1 MKMGEKSLSQ
11 LGLVLFA
18 FLIACT
24 SCVSAASNES
34 AASEEKCVAKGDGCS
49 EAKDGLILS
58 CWRPFKT
65 STADYVARGFVY
77 FFALCYMF
85 LGVSIV
91 SDRFMSAIEMITSQ
105 EKQVTVT
112 RPNGEKAVVTVQIWN
127 ETVSNLTLMALG
139 SSAPEIMLSVIE
151 IISRKFESGDLG
163 PGTIV
168 GSAAF
173 NLFCIIAIC
182 VYVIPDGEGRRIEH
196 LRVFVC
202 TASWSVFAYIWM
214 YIIIAVISPNEVE
227 VWEGLVTFAF
237 FPLLVLIAYITDRKI
252 FFMRFLDKKYTAHY
266 TGAQD
271 INMSEQNGDVEMQ
284 KHNANNNHDG
294 NLLSNHDAHV
304 GFKGSKMNLQD
315 LSSSDQHKREFMMKL
330 VELKEQHPD
339 LDMDKLEQMAAYEVV
354 QNQHKSRAYYRIA
367 ATRKMTGGGNVIK
380 KNLEKKAHEKD
391 LTEVIEEEESFA
403 KVVFD
408 PEHYTVMENVG
419 SFEVGVYRIG
429 EDLDFYTYV
438 DFETIDGSANQGS
451 DFHYAA
457 GTLVFKPDE
466 THKEV
471 TLHIVDD
478 DVFEEDEHFSVKLS
492 NVRNAKSPLADKV
505 QNDPSID
512 CRLGAVDECMIT
524 ILDDDH
530 CGVFCFEE
538 EEISCPENCGEVK
551 IKIAR
556 HSGARG
562 NIHVPF
568 LTIDGTAKGG
578 GVDFEDSFGELEF
591 TNDQA
596 SGFITVKVIDD
607 EEYEKHEHF
616 FVEIGNPRQI
626 ARRSS
631 TGTVIYEDD
640 FEKDE
645 SKMTEE
651 ELIATQ
657 GRAKLGAITRL
668 KVNITESKE
677 FTGAVDR
684 LLKNTN
690 MGELLSTSSWTE
702 QFVEAISVS
711 AGGDDDDE
719 GDDEEGGENS
729 LPSCMDYVM
738 HFLTVFWKILFAF
751 IPPTN
756 IAGGWACFVVSIG
769 GIGALTAV
777 IGDLASHFG
786 CTVGLKD
793 AVTAISF
800 VALGTSVPDTFASK
814 TAAVGD
820 KTADASIGNVTGSN
834 AVNVFL
840 GIGIAWS
847 VAAIYHAI
855 KGTPGGFAVE
865 PGALGFSVTLFCIL
879 ASICIAALFFRRFNS
894 SIGFELGGPRKSKI
908 ITSIL
913 FVGLWITYV
922 AMSAMVAY
930 CVFDPGF

>member
-1 MKMGEKSLSQ
+1 
-11 LGLVLFA
+11 
-18 FLIACT
+18 
-24 SCVSAASNES
+24 
-34 AASEEKCVAKGDGCS
+34 
-49 EAKDGLILS
+49 
-58 CWRPFKT
+58 
-65 STADYVARGFVY
+65 
-77 FFALCYMF
+77 MF

-105 EKQVTVT
+105 EKEVTVT
-112 RPNGEKAVVTVQIWN
+112 RPNGEKAIVSVQIWN

-151 IISRKFESGDLG
+151 IISRNFNSGDLG

-202 TASWSVFAYIWM
+202 TATWSVFAYIWL
-214 YIIIAVISPNEVE
+214 YLIIAVFSPNEVQ
-227 VWEGLVTFAF
+227 VWEALVTFGF

-252 FFMRFLDKKYTAHY
+252 FFMRFLSKKYRAHY
-266 TGAQD
+266 VGAPDGDGQ
-271 INMSEQNGDVEMQ
+271 ETRNGDIEMQ
-284 KHNANNNHDG
+284 KHGQMNNHDG
-294 NLLSNHDAHV
+294 NLLGNHDNQV
-304 GFKGSKMNLQD
+304 SFKGSKANLAD
-315 LSSSDQHKREFMMKL
+315 LSASEQHKRDFMKKL
-330 VELKEQHPD
+330 AEIKEQHPD

-367 ATRKMTGGGNVIK
+367 ATRKMTGGGNVLK
-380 KNLEKKAHEKD
+380 KNLEKKAQEK
-391 LTEVIEEEESFA
+391 EVSAIEEEEAFTKIA
-403 KVVFD
+403 FNPD
-408 PEHYTVMENVG
+408 HYTVMENVG
-419 SFEVGVYRIG
+419 SFELSVVRVG
-429 EDLDFYTYV
+429 EDMDFFTYV
-438 DFETIDGSANQGS
+438 DFETIDGTANQGS
-451 DFHYAA
+451 DFHYAS
-457 GTLVFKPDE
+457 GTVVFKPNE
-466 THKEV
+466 TAKEI

-492 NVRNAKSPLADKV
+492 NVRNCKSPEDEKQL
-505 QNDPSID
+505 NDPSID
-512 CRLGAVDECMIT
+512 CHLGRQDEAIVT

-530 CGVFCFEE
+530 CGVFCFEQE
-538 EEISCPENCGEVK
+538 DISCPENCGEVV
-551 IKIAR
+551 IKVAR

-568 LTIDGTAKGG
+568 LTLDGTAKGG
-578 GVDFEDSFGELEF
+578 GVSYEDTFGELDF
-591 TNDQA
+591 TNDQTYA
-596 SGFITVKVIDD
+596 TINIKIMDD
-607 EEYEKHEHF
+607 EEYEKMEYF
-616 FVEIGNPRQI
+616 YVEIGNPRQI

-631 TGTVIYEDD
+631 TGSVVYEDD
-640 FEKDE
+640 FTKDE

-657 GRAKLGAITRL
+657 GKPKLGGITRC
-668 KVNITESKE
+668 KVIITESKE

-702 QFVEAISVS
+702 QFIEAISVS

-719 GDDEEGGENS
+719 EGDDDGEPK
-729 LPSCMDYVM
+729 LPSCMDYLM

-756 IAGGWACFVVSIG
+756 IAGGWACFVVSIC

-820 KTADASIGNVTGSN
+820 KTADASVGNVTGSN

-847 VAAIYHAI
+847 VASIYHAV
-855 KGTPGGFAVE
+855 KGTPKGFQVE

-879 ASICIAALFFRRFNS
+879 ASICIAVLFFRRMNKNV
-894 SIGFELGGPRKSKI
+894 GYELGGPRKSKI
-908 ITSIL
+908 VTSFL
-913 FVGLWITYV
+913 FFGLWIVYV
-922 AMSAMVAY
+922 MMSAMVAY

>member
-1 MKMGEKSLSQ
+1 MGLKTTNSL
-11 LGLVLFA
+11 LLLLVALFICLLSSVEA
-18 FLIACT
+18 T
-24 SCVSAASNES
+24 GNSSDDSD
-34 AASEEKCVAKGDGCS
+34 KCEPKGKGCS
-49 EAKDGLILS
+49 AEKDGLLLP

-65 STADYVARGFVY
+65 STADYIARGFVY

-105 EKQVTVT
+105 EKEVTVT

-173 NLFCIIAIC
+173 NLFCIISIC

-202 TASWSVFAYIWM
+202 TASWSVFAYIWL
-214 YIIIAVISPNEVE
+214 YLIIAVFSPNEVE
-227 VWEGLVTFAF
+227 VWEAVVTFGF
-237 FPLLVLIAYITDRKI
+237 FPLLVIIAYITDRKI

-266 TGAQD
+266 RGTPDMLG
-271 INMSEQNGDVEMQ
+271 EVQNGDIEMQ
-284 KHNANNNHDG
+284 KHNNHDG
-294 NLLSNHDAHV
+294 TLLSNHDAHV
-304 GFKGSKMNLQD
+304 GFKGSKTNLHD
-315 LSSSDQHKREFMMKL
+315 LSSSDQHKKDFMKKL
-330 VELKEQHPD
+330 AELKDQHPD

-354 QNQHKSRAYYRIA
+354 QSQHKSRAYYRIA
-367 ATRKMTGGGNVIK
+367 ATRKMTGGGNVLK
-380 KNLEKKAHEKD
+380 KNLEKKSHEK
-391 LTEVIEEEESFA
+391 EAAEAIEEEETFT

-408 PEHYTVMENVG
+408 PEQYTVMENVG
-419 SFEVGVYRIG
+419 SFEVAVHRIG

-451 DFHYAA
+451 DFHYAS
-457 GTLVFKPDE
+457 GTLVFKPNE
-466 THKEV
+466 TLKEI

-492 NVRNAKSPLADKV
+492 NIRNAKSLASEKV
-505 QNDPSID
+505 HNDPSID
-512 CRLGAVDECMIT
+512 CRLGKVDECMIT

-551 IKIAR
+551 IRVAR

-578 GVDFEDSFGELEF
+578 GKDFDDSFGELEF
-591 TNDQA
+591 TNDQTF
-596 SGFITVKVIDD
+596 STITVKIMDD
-607 EEYEKHEHF
+607 EEYEKLEHF
-616 FVEIGNPRQI
+616 FVEIGNPRQV

-640 FEKDE
+640 FNKDE

-657 GRAKLGAITRL
+657 GRPKLGAITRC

-702 QFVEAISVS
+702 QFIEAISVS

-719 GDDEEGGENS
+719 EEDEEGAGEER

-756 IAGGWACFVVSIG
+756 IAGGWACFVVSIL

-847 VAAIYHAI
+847 VASIYHAI
-855 KGTPGGFAVE
+855 KGTEGGFKVE

-894 SIGFELGGPRKSKI
+894 SIHYELGGPRKAKI
-908 ITSIL
+908 ITSLL
-913 FVGLWITYV
+913 FFGLWVTYV
-922 AMSAMVAY
+922 LMSALVAY

>member
-1 MKMGEKSLSQ
+1 MGKVMLALFFLLSFST
-11 LGLVLFA
+11 LCYA
-18 FLIACT
+18 
-24 SCVSAASNES
+24 SSNES
-34 AASEEKCVAKGDGCS
+34 DKCVAKSEGCS
-49 EAKDGLILS
+49 ADKDGLLLP

-65 STADYVARGFVY
+65 TTADYIARGCVY

-105 EKQVTVT
+105 EKEVTVT
-112 RPNGEKAVVTVQIWN
+112 RPNGEKAIVSVQIWN

-151 IISRKFESGDLG
+151 IISRNFNSGDLG

-202 TASWSVFAYIWM
+202 TATWSVFAYIWL
-214 YIIIAVISPNEVE
+214 YLIIAVFSPNQVQ
-227 VWEGLVTFAF
+227 VWEALVTFAF
-237 FPLLVLIAYITDRKI
+237 FPVLVLIAYITDRKI
-252 FFMRFLDKKYTAHY
+252 FFMRFLSKKYTAHY
-266 TGAQD
+266 VGEADGQETR
-271 INMSEQNGDVEMQ
+271 NGDVEMQ
-284 KHNANNNHDG
+284 KHGQMNNHDG
-294 NLLSNHDAHV
+294 NLLANHDNQV
-304 GFKGSKMNLQD
+304 TFKGSKANLAD
-315 LSSSDQHKREFMMKL
+315 LSASEQHKRDFMKKL
-330 VELKEQHPD
+330 AELKEQHPD

-367 ATRKMTGGGNVIK
+367 ATRKMTGGGNVLK
-380 KNLEKKAHEKD
+380 KNLEKKAHEK
-391 LTEVIEEEESFA
+391 EISAIEEEETFT
-403 KVVFD
+403 KIVFD
-408 PEHYTVMENVG
+408 PDHYTVMENVG
-419 SFEVGVYRIG
+419 SFELSVMRIG
-429 EDLDFYTYV
+429 EDMDYFTYV
-438 DFETIDGSANQGS
+438 DFETIDGTANQGS

-457 GTLVFKPDE
+457 GTLVFKPNE
-466 THKEV
+466 TTKEI

-492 NVRNAKSPLADKV
+492 NVRNCKSPEDEKHL
-505 QNDPSID
+505 NDPSID
-512 CRLGAVDECMIT
+512 CHLGRQDEAIIT

-530 CGVFCFEE
+530 CGVFCFEQE
-538 EEISCPENCGEVK
+538 EVTCPENCGEVV
-551 IKIAR
+551 IKVAR

-568 LTIDGTAKGG
+568 LTLDGTAKGG
-578 GVDFEDSFGELEF
+578 GVSYEDTFGELDF
-591 TNDQA
+591 TNDQTYA
-596 SGFITVKVIDD
+596 TINIKIMDD
-607 EEYEKHEHF
+607 EEYEKMEF
-616 FVEIGNPRQI
+616 FYVEIGNPRQI

-631 TGTVIYEDD
+631 TGSVVYEDD
-640 FEKDE
+640 FTKDE

-657 GRAKLGAITRL
+657 GKPKLGGITRC
-668 KVNITESKE
+668 KVIITESKE

-702 QFVEAISVS
+702 QFIEAISVS
-711 AGGDDDDE
+711 AGGDDDEDE
-719 GDDEEGGENS
+719 DGEEDGEPK

-756 IAGGWACFVVSIG
+756 IAGGWACFVVSIA

-814 TAAVGD
+814 VAAVGD
-820 KTADASIGNVTGSN
+820 KTADASVGNVTGSN

-847 VAAIYHAI
+847 VASIYHAV
-855 KGTPGGFAVE
+855 KGTPGGFQVE

-879 ASICIAALFFRRFNS
+879 ASVCIASLFFRRMNKN
-894 SIGFELGGPRKSKI
+894 IGYELGGPKKSKI
-908 ITSIL
+908 ITALL
-913 FVGLWITYV
+913 FFGLWIIYV
-922 AMSAMVAY
+922 MMSAMVAY